1 MLLAHADRRRFVG
14 DEFRARMPYDRLG
27 FVGNLLVDGMLVGG
41 WRLDDRAMLTVY
53 IVDPLD
59 VRTRHDVEAEARR
72 LLQLLAPDGRHEVR
86 FEIVG

>member
-1 MLLAHADRRRFVG
+1 
-14 DEFRARMPYDRLG
+14 MPTAGASSATSSAPGCPTTALG
-27 FVGNLLVDGMLVGG
+27 FLGNLLVDGMLVGG

-53 IVDPLD
+53 TVDPLD
-59 VRTRHDVEAEARR
+59 VRARHDVEAEARR